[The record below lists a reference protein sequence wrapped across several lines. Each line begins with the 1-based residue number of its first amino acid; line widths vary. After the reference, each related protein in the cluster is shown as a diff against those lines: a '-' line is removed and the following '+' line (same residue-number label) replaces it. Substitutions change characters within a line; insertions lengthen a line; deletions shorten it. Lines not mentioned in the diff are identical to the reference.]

1 MRQPSC
7 IFRPLV
13 NKRSII
19 VDEQARTFSYV
30 KGFKRHSVNFYQIEE
45 IAEKKRL
52 CEEVAVNYQL
62 TFYDE
67 RTLKKKISS
76 LDKNAVRFA
85 LLLFKLFED
94 ANNEA

>member
-1 MRQPSC
+1 M
-7 IFRPLV
+7 
-13 NKRSII
+13 
-19 VDEQARTFSYV
+19 
-30 KGFKRHSVNFYQIEE
+30 
-45 IAEKKRL
+45 
-52 CEEVAVNYQL
+52 AVNYQL

-94 ANNEA
+94 AKGEA